1 MMLKNTSPH
10 YETCAIEQYKS
21 LMDVKIGMMSA
32 MILNMK
38 TVKEI
43 KGRLSKKSTSMK
55 MCFKFSKMIFHTANF
70 ILKQL
75 SQKLITLMIKLKLSA
90 KMAQNF

>member
-1 MMLKNTSPH
+1 MMSKNTSLH
-10 YETCAIEQYKS
+10 YETCAIEQYKT

-43 KGRLSKKSTSMK
+43 KGHLSKKNTSMK
-55 MCFKFSKMIFHTANF
+55 MCFRFSKMIFQTANF

-75 SQKLITLMIKLKLSA
+75 SKKLITLVKLLKLSA